1 MRKTMKKKIKKKNP
15 DETII
20 TCPKCKHQHYYES
33 FDMLYDI
40 PNSTPCESCGYLFL
54 DHISKKLRAS
64 ISLRESDP
72 KAKELHD
79 SGDLDA
85 FYAYLEKKT
94 GLF

>member
-1 MRKTMKKKIKKKNP
+1 
-15 DETII
+15 
-20 TCPKCKHQHYYES
+20 
-33 FDMLYDI
+33 MLYDI

-64 ISLRESDP
+64 MSLRESDP
-72 KAKELHD
+72 KAKELYD
-79 SGDLDA
+79 SGELDA

>member
-1 MRKTMKKKIKKKNP
+1 MKKKIKRKNS

-20 TCPKCKHQHYYES
+20 TCPKCQHQHYYES
-33 FDMLYDI
+33 FDLLYDI

-64 ISLRESDP
+64 ISLRESDS
-72 KAKELHD
+72 KAKALYD

-85 FYAYLEKKT
+85 FHAYLAKKT